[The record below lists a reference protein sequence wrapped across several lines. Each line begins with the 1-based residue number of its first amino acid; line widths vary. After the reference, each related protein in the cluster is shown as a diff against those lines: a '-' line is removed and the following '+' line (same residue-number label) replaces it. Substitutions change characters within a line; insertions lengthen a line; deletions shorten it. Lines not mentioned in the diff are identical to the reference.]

1 MENIQLSLFGRTFLA
16 PCQAPGEKI
25 SAQSSR
31 NSPPSREK
39 PYLSLDLRG
48 SGRPQERSWETITR
62 LPGEYWMRN
71 TGECPSAVAES
82 TLSSILADQVPA
94 KYYLTARACRGI
106 LAQAEKWGKPLPPL
120 LEEVLRWQADNYDQ
134 LMDWLTRSECGEDVR
149 VAVKAHSC
157 RRNAREHC
165 PAGMTS
171 TL

>member
-1 MENIQLSLFGRTFLA
+1 MSTQLTFFGRTSPALS
-16 PCQAPGEKI
+16 QAPKEKT
-25 SAQSSR
+25 SLRCSK

-48 SGRPQERSWETITR
+48 NGQPQERSWETITR
-62 LPGEYWMRN
+62 LPGEYWTRN
-71 TGECPSAVAES
+71 TGECPSAVVAS
-82 TLSSILADQVPA
+82 TLSPILADQVPA

-120 LEEVLRWQADNYDQ
+120 LEEVLRWQADHYDQ

-149 VAVKAHSC
+149 VAERGRWYRKNEQGHY
-157 RRNAREHC
+157 

>member
-31 NSPPSREK
+31 HSPPLREK

-48 SGRPQERSWETITR
+48 DGLPQERSWETVTR
-62 LPGEYWMRN
+62 LPGEYWTRN
-71 TGECPSAVAES
+71 TGECPSAVVES
-82 TLSSILADQVPA
+82 TLSQILADTVPA
-94 KYYLTARACRGI
+94 KYYLTARTCRGI
-106 LAQAEKWGKPLPPL
+106 LGRAEQRDKPAPPL
-120 LEEVLRWQADNYDQ
+120 LEEVLRWQAEHYDQ
-134 LMDWLTRSECGEDVR
+134 MMDWLSQSERGEAAQAAGRARSCKKNRPG
-149 VAVKAHSC
+149 HY
-157 RRNAREHC
+157 